1 MTWFY
6 DPERRRYRDSE
17 SGRTL
22 NQNQVKGL
30 VEQSINAAASNL
42 SGITN
47 LAGSGQLSPADFN
60 RLMRDEIK
68 YAHIREYLLGRGG
81 LGQMTQADWGSIGGM
96 LADQYRYLGPF
107 SDQIGNL
114 SEAQIAARAAM
125 YIRSSR
131 EAYER
136 AKTRAYGL
144 AVNDL
149 PVYPGQGNSQCL
161 SNCRCSWSIV
171 EVRDNGALIGFD
183 AYWELGATEEHCGDC
198 TGYAAAYNPYP
209 IRF

>member
-1 MTWFY
+1 MTWLY
-6 DPERRRYRDSE
+6 DPVRKRYRDSE

-22 NQNQVKGL
+22 NQNQVKNL

-81 LGQMTQADWGSIGGM
+81 LGQMTQEDWGSIGGM

-149 PVYPGQGNSQCL
+149 PAYPGGGSTKCL
-161 SNCRCSWSIV
+161 SNCTCGWRID
-171 EVRDNGALIGFD
+171 EVRDNSLLIGFD
-183 AYWELGATEEHCGDC
+183 CYWELGASEHCSGCLDN
-198 TGYAAAYNPYP
+198 ASRWNPYV